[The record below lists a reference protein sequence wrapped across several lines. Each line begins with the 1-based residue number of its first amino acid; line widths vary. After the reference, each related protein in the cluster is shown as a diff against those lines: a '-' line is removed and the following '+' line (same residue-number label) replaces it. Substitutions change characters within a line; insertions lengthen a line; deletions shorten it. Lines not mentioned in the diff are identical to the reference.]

1 MTEATPVTHFS
12 RLKSSTLGDLP
23 EEARYSYKA
32 KQGTLVPGLEQR
44 VVDGDGAEVP
54 ADGKSMGE
62 LQLVDRTK
70 DLVKSG
76 GEWISSVELENA
88 LMGHPE
94 VAEAAVI
101 AVPDPKWAERPLA
114 VVVRKAGSEV
124 SEAELVASIA
134 GRLPKWWLPDRVE
147 FVNELPKTATGKFS
161 KRTLRERFVGGVRE
175 EEGSDER

>member
-1 MTEATPVTHFS
+1 VDSWPVVRLAETVALGGWVMS
-12 RLKSSTLGDLP
+12 RLVEFPLQDGGAILVQVD
-23 EEARYSYKA
+23 EAA
-32 KQGTLVPGLEQR
+32 AGP
-44 VVDGDGAEVP
+44 D
-54 ADGKSMGE
+54 
-62 LQLVDRTK
+62 
-70 DLVKSG
+70 
-76 GEWISSVELENA
+76 
-88 LMGHPE
+88 

-134 GRLPKWWLPDRVE
+134 GRFPKWWLPARVE
-147 FVNELPKTATGKFS
+147 FVDELPKTATGKFS